1 MSAFHL
7 LLFVL
12 LYFFNFLVFR
22 KSFVLLTNRCE
33 KIVEIVEQMQD
44 GIANQTLELSDDE
57 EDEVEPAAPAANST
71 PASKGA
77 GPAVNLE
84 EEPDE
89 VTEDAAAGSVIQ
101 LD

>member
-44 GIANQTLELSDDE
+44 GITNQTLELSDDE
-57 EDEVEPAAPAANST
+57 EEGEPPASSTPSSKSMEPAVTVGEEADEVGEGAATDN
-71 PASKGA
+71 
-77 GPAVNLE
+77 
-84 EEPDE
+84 
-89 VTEDAAAGSVIQ
+89 IIM